1 MSKVS
6 YYLVGGAVRDEL
18 LGLPIK
24 DKDFVVVGQ
33 TVEQMIADG
42 YLPVGRDF
50 PVFLHPRTKE
60 EYALARTERKTGQ
73 GHQGFTF
80 HANAA
85 VTLEEDLKRR
95 DLTINAIAK
104 TLEGELIDPFNGML
118 DLENK
123 LLRHV
128 SEAFVEDPLRVFRVC
143 RFNSTLNF
151 DIHPDTLNLMKQVVN
166 SGEIKHLS
174 QERIW
179 NEIVSGLKGGNPSK
193 MIDSLRT
200 CGALREMSDMLLLGA
215 EDIKDRKLI
224 YRALDLASKNQLAI
238 ESRVA
243 IFCLLTE
250 KNLTKVLKGN
260 TQPAPNFHVSRLKAV
275 LNKLKA
281 SKAQHQVSLHF
292 LTHLRSVLN
301 AYQMKNEQLVDL
313 IINLDGLRNPI
324 RFGHIL
330 ESISIVDE
338 VFTNGAHSGQLIL
351 VKDSLKVLKSTNH
364 GDLKLT
370 KDPESIRKVVRRQR
384 IAALDDAFP
393 SRAQFDETVVS
404 EPNE

>member
-1 MSKVS
+1 MNKVS

-18 LGLPIK
+18 LGRTIK
-24 DKDFVVVGQ
+24 DRDFVVVGQ
-33 TVEQMIADG
+33 TAKQMIADG

-60 EYALARTERKTGQ
+60 EYALARTERKTGR

-80 HANAA
+80 HANAE

-104 TLEGELIDPFNGML
+104 TSEGELIDPFNGIL

-123 LLRHV
+123 ILRHV
-128 SEAFVEDPLRVFRVC
+128 SDAFVEDPLRVFRVC
-143 RFNSTLNF
+143 RFISTLNF
-151 DIHPDTLNLMKQVVN
+151 DIHPDTLSLMKQVVN

-179 NEIVSGLKGGNPSK
+179 NEIISGLKGENPSK
-193 MIDSLRT
+193 MIESLRT
-200 CGALREMSDMLLLGA
+200 CGALREMSDTLLLGTQ
-215 EDIKDRKLI
+215 DTQNRKRI
-224 YRALDLASKNQLAI
+224 YSAIDLASKNQLAI
-238 ESRVA
+238 ESLVA

-250 KNLTKVLKGN
+250 KNLAEFLRHT
-260 TQPAPNFHVSRLKAV
+260 TQPTPNFNVDRLKTV
-275 LNKLKA
+275 LNKLKVT
-281 SKAQHQVSLHF
+281 KMQHQVSLHF

-301 AYQMKNEQLVDL
+301 AYQMGNEQLVDL

-324 RFGHIL
+324 RFEHIL
-330 ESISIVDE
+330 ESVSIVDQ
-338 VFTNGAHSGQLIL
+338 VFTNSAHATQLIL
-351 VKDSLKVLKSTNH
+351 VKDSVKILKSIKH

-370 KDPESIRKVVRRQR
+370 KDPKSIRKIIRRQR

-393 SRAQFDETVVS
+393 SRRRLDKTVAS

>member
-1 MSKVS
+1 
-6 YYLVGGAVRDEL
+6 
-18 LGLPIK
+18 
-24 DKDFVVVGQ
+24 
-33 TVEQMIADG
+33 
-42 YLPVGRDF
+42 
-50 PVFLHPRTKE
+50 
-60 EYALARTERKTGQ
+60 
-73 GHQGFTF
+73 
-80 HANAA
+80 
-85 VTLEEDLKRR
+85 
-95 DLTINAIAK
+95 
-104 TLEGELIDPFNGML
+104 ML

-166 SGEIKHLS
+166 SGEIRHLS

-200 CGALREMSDMLLLGA
+200 CGALREMSDMLLLGT

-250 KNLTKVLKGN
+250 KNLTKVLTGN
-260 TQPAPNFHVSRLKAV
+260 TQPAPNFHVIRLKAV
-275 LNKLKA
+275 LNKLKVT
-281 SKAQHQVSLHF
+281 KTQHQVSLRF
-292 LTHLRSVLN
+292 LTHLRSVLS
-301 AYQMKNEQLVDL
+301 AYQMRNEQLVDL
-313 IINLDGLRNPI
+313 IINLDGLRNPL

-338 VFTNGAHSGQLIL
+338 VFTNGAHSGQLGL
-351 VKDSLKVLKSTNH
+351 VKDSLKVLKSTKH

-370 KDPESIRKVVRRQR
+370 QDRENMRKVIRLQR

-393 SRAQFDETVVS
+393 SRRQFDETVVS

>member
-1 MSKVS
+1 MNKVS

-104 TLEGELIDPFNGML
+104 TSEGELIDPFNGML

-128 SEAFVEDPLRVFRVC
+128 SEAFVDDPLRVFRVC

-151 DIHPDTLNLMKQVVN
+151 DIHPDTQNLMKQVVN
-166 SGEIKHLS
+166 SGEIRHLS

-200 CGALREMSDMLLLGA
+200 CGALREMSDMLLLGT

-250 KNLTKVLKGN
+250 KNLTKVLTGN
-260 TQPAPNFHVSRLKAV
+260 TQPAPNFHVIRLKAV
-275 LNKLKA
+275 LNKLKVT
-281 SKAQHQVSLHF
+281 KTQHQVSLRF
-292 LTHLRSVLN
+292 LTHLRSVLS
-301 AYQMKNEQLVDL
+301 AYQMRNEQLVDL
-313 IINLDGLRNPI
+313 IINLDGLRNPL
-324 RFGHIL
+324 RFGQVL

-338 VFTNGAHSGQLIL
+338 VFTNGAHSGQLGL
-351 VKDSLKVLKSTNH
+351 VKDSLKVLKLTKH

-370 KDPESIRKVVRRQR
+370 QDRENMRKVIRLQR

-393 SRAQFDETVVS
+393 SRRQFDETVVS